1 LWKPEFLKRLTVG
14 RSLAFQYRAYYWICW
29 RQARSASWASG
40 AEVRECGWM
49 SVGPVDGAET
59 VKGFGNSM
67 FRSDNAA

>member
-1 LWKPEFLKRLTVG
+1 
-14 RSLAFQYRAYYWICW
+14 
-29 RQARSASWASG
+29 
-40 AEVRECGWM
+40 M